1 MPSLIP
7 RGIPA
12 STSRKGLM
20 LAERRR
26 AHFVEL
32 YKTGRWKRYF
42 TEHEFLARMREAVR
56 EVDQWT
62 AAAALWDEPA
72 ATPADAGV
80 ERIIP
85 HDIRIDPL
93 RGDQSADDPLTVA
106 GGATDMADHVAIDV
120 LPQPLAVTRDQSVDA
135 CESLS

>member
-7 RGIPA
+7 RAIPA

-42 TEHEFLARMREAVR
+42 TEQEFLARMREAVH
-56 EVDQWT
+56 EVELWS
-62 AAAALWDEPA
+62 AATALWDEPGPDVVTTIPDRIA
-72 ATPADAGV
+72 VHEIRIEPSCDRPADAPQIAADGA
-80 ERIIP
+80 
-85 HDIRIDPL
+85 
-93 RGDQSADDPLTVA
+93 ADD
-106 GGATDMADHVAIDV
+106 ATDDAPIDV
-120 LPQPLAVTRDQSVDA
+120 LPEQLVVIGDQSVDA